1 MLTELNIQPMHAVE
15 ANPILCIVGPTGAGK
30 THLAMSLAEFAK
42 SQGLTIELISMD
54 SALVYRGL
62 DIGSAK
68 PSKAE
73 QAAVTHHLIDILE
86 PTEVYSAARF
96 AKDAKRL
103 CEEIRNRGNIPVVV
117 GGTMLYWRA
126 WAYGLSSLP
135 PANPVIR
142 ARLDEEGKTLGW
154 PAMHSKLAEI
164 DAETAKRLKPNDSQR
179 VQRALEVFEIT
190 GKPMS
195 AFLNESPSDDGR
207 EGSTIPTWIN
217 LVSLEPSD
225 RKQLHTNLEKRFDQM
240 LLAGFLDE
248 VRALRTNPELHA
260 DLPAIRS
267 VGYRQAWEYLN
278 GEIDAE
284 QMRYKALAATRQ
296 LGKRQL
302 TWLRAIT
309 GRKTF
314 DPFESDGLKNA
325 LEYCK
330 LHLKK

>member
-1 MLTELNIQPMHAVE
+1 MQTEPYIQPMQTPDE
-15 ANPILCIVGPTGAGK
+15 KPILCIVGPTGAGK
-30 THLAMSLAEFAK
+30 THLAMSLAAYAK
-42 SQGLTIELISMD
+42 SVGRTVELISMD

-68 PSKAE
+68 PSKSE
-73 QAAVTHHLIDILE
+73 QATVIHHLIDILD

-103 CEEIRNRGNIPVVV
+103 CEDIRNRGNIPVVV

-126 WAYGLSSLP
+126 WAYGLSALP
-135 PANPVIR
+135 TANSEIR
-142 ARLDEEGKTLGW
+142 LRLEEEAKQIGW
-154 PAMHSKLAEI
+154 PAMHAKL
-164 DAETAKRLKPNDSQR
+164 DQVDPETALRLKPNDSQR
-179 VQRALEVFEIT
+179 IQRALEVFAIS

-195 AFLNESPSDDGR
+195 ALLADSPSDDGR
-207 EGSTIPTWIN
+207 EGSTIPAWIN

-225 RKQLHTNLEKRFDQM
+225 RKRLHQQLEKRFDEM

-248 VRALRTNPELHA
+248 VRSLKANTALHQ

-302 TWLRAIT
+302 TWLRAIS

-314 DPFESDGLKNA
+314 DPFNPKELQAAID
-325 LEYCK
+325 YCK
-330 LHLKK
+330 DCL

>member
-1 MLTELNIQPMHAVE
+1 MQSEPYIQPMHAPE
-15 ANPILCIVGPTGAGK
+15 AVPVLCIVGPTGAGK
-30 THLAMSLAEFAK
+30 THLAMQLAEHAK
-42 SQGLTIELISMD
+42 SSGLTIELISMD

-68 PSKAE
+68 PTKAE
-73 QAAVTHHLIDILE
+73 QAAVVHHLIDILE

-96 AKDAKRL
+96 AQDAKRL
-103 CEEIRNRGNIPVVV
+103 CEEIRCRGNIPVIV

-135 PANPVIR
+135 PANPEIR
-142 ARLDEEGKTLGW
+142 ARLDEAGKVLGW
-154 PAMHSKLAEI
+154 PAMHTKLARL
-164 DAETAKRLKPNDSQR
+164 DPETAVRLKPNDSQR

-195 AFLNESPSDDGR
+195 VLLADAPSEDGR
-207 EGSTIPTWIN
+207 EGSSIPEWIR

-225 RKQLHTNLEKRFDQM
+225 RKRLHQNLEKRFDEM

-248 VRALRTNPELHA
+248 VRALRKNPDLHA

-267 VGYRQAWEYLN
+267 VGYRQAWEFLN

-302 TWLRAIT
+302 TWLRAIA
-309 GRKTF
+309 GRNTF
-314 DPFESDGLKNA
+314 DPFNPGDLKA
-325 LEYCK
+325 AIDYCK
-330 LHLKK
+330 SNLKK

>member
-1 MLTELNIQPMHAVE
+1 MQTEPYIQPMQTPDE
-15 ANPILCIVGPTGAGK
+15 KPILCIVGPTGAGK
-30 THLAMSLAEFAK
+30 THLAMSLAAYAK
-42 SQGLTIELISMD
+42 SIGRTLELISMD

-73 QAAVTHHLIDILE
+73 QVTVKHHLIDILD

-103 CEEIRNRGNIPVVV
+103 CEDIRNRGNIPVVV

-126 WAYGLSSLP
+126 WAYGLSTLP
-135 PANPVIR
+135 AANSEIR
-142 ARLDEEGKTLGW
+142 LRLEEEAKQIGW
-154 PAMHSKLAEI
+154 PAMHAKLAQV
-164 DAETAKRLKPNDSQR
+164 DPETALRLKPNDSQR
-179 VQRALEVFEIT
+179 IQRALEVFAIS

-195 AFLNESPSDDGR
+195 ALLADSPSDDGR
-207 EGSTIPTWIN
+207 EGSTIPAWIN

-225 RKQLHTNLEKRFDQM
+225 RKRLHQQLEKRFDEM

-248 VRALRTNPELHA
+248 VRSLKENAALHQ

-302 TWLRAIT
+302 TWLRAIS

-314 DPFESDGLKNA
+314 DPFNPKELQAAID
-325 LEYCK
+325 YCK
-330 LHLKK
+330 DCL